1 MYVPPASCWRHW
13 CVTVCGCAFVV
24 TWWRHRKWQV
34 VVRSR
39 THPRWSKWCALI
51 PWCELRWRSR
61 CVTYDIWR
69 QVQRNRSFMLLKCMY
84 IIVTVIRF
92 PHIPKIMFSTRFITN
107 FFLCI
112 FIYMY
117 SVSCPIDLTNV
128 CQALWC
134 LTCTVWKSQ
143 NYTAMHTYIT
153 VQLMWTLNK
162 RTFPF
167 FVLVCFGNRV
177 YGIVFFSHFFF
188 GLPQPCK

>member
-1 MYVPPASCWRHW
+1 MYMKLLHCSSSQHTCTSALYACTCLPVYVSICYVTLFLSCKCLLYVEAWFRFVLMWLFLPPVCFMHVPPASCWRHW

-107 FFLCI
+107 FF
-112 FIYMY
+112 
-117 SVSCPIDLTNV
+117 
-128 CQALWC
+128 
-134 LTCTVWKSQ
+134 
-143 NYTAMHTYIT
+143 
-153 VQLMWTLNK
+153 
-162 RTFPF
+162 
-167 FVLVCFGNRV
+167 FVHIHIHV
-177 YGIVFFSHFFF
+177 
-188 GLPQPCK
+188 